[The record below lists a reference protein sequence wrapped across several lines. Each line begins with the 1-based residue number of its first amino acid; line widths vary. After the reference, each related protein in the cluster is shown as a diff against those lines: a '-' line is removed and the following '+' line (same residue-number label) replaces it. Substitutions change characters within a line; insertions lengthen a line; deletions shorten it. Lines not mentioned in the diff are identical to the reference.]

1 MNRYK
6 IIAATGCPTG
16 IAHTY
21 MAQEA
26 LEEAAKKHN
35 VAIKVETH
43 GQSGVENELSI
54 QDIQEAD
61 VVIIAADKD
70 VNVERFDG
78 KPLINVSVSA
88 GMKRADDLIQ
98 QALDKDNLPIYRSQS
113 RQAREDQQ
121 TSKSSSSWLH
131 SLYVFLMNGVSH
143 MLPIVVAGG
152 VLIAISFFWGIN
164 SADPASPEYNEF
176 ASVLNQIGG
185 LTMNLMVPVLSAY
198 IAEAM
203 AKRSGLVVGF
213 ATGMI
218 AYTNGTGFLGGILSG
233 FLSGYIIMGLNKLL
247 KGLPKSL
254 DGLKSIFL
262 LPVLGVLITGFI
274 VWYLSIP
281 MKEINEGMMAFLKNM
296 ENSSPIVLGA
306 IVGIMSAAD
315 FGGPVNKAAY
325 LTGTALLAQGNY
337 YFMAGVSAACI
348 APPLATGF
356 AVLFNRKAYT
366 DKERSAG
373 LVNFLLGSTHIT
385 EGAIPF
391 AATNP
396 LINIPIFMLGSSVA
410 AILTYMS
417 KITVPAPHGG
427 FIVLPLV
434 NKPLLWVVNI
444 LIGAA
449 ISGFLLSLVA
459 KRQEEKHQTD
469 AEHVQVSE
477 GTNQFKDILFPSH
490 IKTQVQLESRDDA
503 LTYLSDFA
511 QSLSLAEDAQ
521 SVLEKFIARENEFST
536 AMENGI
542 AIPHAQSEAITK
554 PGMLIIKLQTP
565 IEWSSLDDEKVDT
578 LISFLIPASD
588 KGDQHLNYL
597 SNTAKKLV
605 HQDFVDQLK
614 QANDPM
620 SIYELF
626 VGD

>member
-1 MNRYK
+1 MTQYK

-26 LEEAAKKHN
+26 LEEAAKKAN
-35 VAIKVETH
+35 VDIKVETH
-43 GQSGVENELSI
+43 GQSGVENELSA
-54 QDIQEAD
+54 QDIKEAD
-61 VVIIAADKD
+61 AVIIAADKD
-70 VNVERFDG
+70 VNIERFDG
-78 KPLINVSVSA
+78 KPLLNVSVSA
-88 GMKRADDLIQ
+88 GMKRADSLIQ
-98 QALDKDNLPIYRSQS
+98 QALDKASLPIYHSSVRHSS
-113 RQAREDQQ
+113 VEEH
-121 TSKSSSSWLH
+121 SENSSSSFLH
-131 SLYVFLMNGVSH
+131 NLYVYLMNGVSH

-152 VLIAISFFWGIN
+152 VLTAISFFWGIN

-218 AYTNGTGFLGGILSG
+218 AFTNGTGFLGGILSG
-233 FLSGYIIMGLNKLL
+233 FLSGYIIIGLNKLL

-356 AVLFNRKAYT
+356 AVLFNRSAYT

-391 AATNP
+391 AASNP
-396 LINIPIFMLGSSVA
+396 LINLPIFMLGSSVA

-434 NKPLLWVVNI
+434 NKPFLWVIYI
-444 LIGAA
+444 LIGSA
-449 ISGFLLSLVA
+449 ISGLLLSLVA
-459 KRQEEKHQTD
+459 KRQEEKHHSETIPSQAAETD
-469 AEHVQVSE
+469 
-477 GTNQFKDILFPSH
+477 NQFKAILFPSH
-490 IKTQVQLESRDDA
+490 IKTQVKLQTRDEA
-503 LTYLSDFA
+503 LAYLSEFA
-511 QSLSLAEDAQ
+511 QELGLAQ
-521 SVLEKFIARENEFST
+521 NSQTVLQKFLARENEFST
-536 AMENGI
+536 GMENGI

-554 PGMLIIKLQTP
+554 PGMLIVKLQQA
-565 IEWSSLDDEKVDT
+565 IEWGSLDEEKVDT
-578 LISFLIPASD
+578 LIAFLIPASD

-605 HQDFVDQLK
+605 HQEFVDQLK
-614 QANDPM
+614 EADN
-620 SIYELF
+620 SIDIYNLF
-626 VGD
+626 TSN